1 MGGKRSEDTAHT
13 EETQGSKTLKTCTY
27 SPTAPRRCSNSGNQ
41 VSFTKNV
48 SSSFALAPHQ
58 AEWTEPQPGP
68 GQQEAERPQKPR
80 ENSDCEPGQN
90 QIKPRQEDQVQQPR
104 ESSQPR
110 IREDTKFRRRTRGT
124 DSPGLSEEA
133 CTGQNRR
140 RSERQ
145 GTGQVRTHGGSWPA
159 KGTTPER

>member
-58 AEWTEPQPGP
+58 AEWTEPNQAKTGGP
-68 GQQEAERPQKPR
+68 SSTTKGKFTAKDQRRYQVQA
-80 ENSDCEPGQN
+80 QN
-90 QIKPRQEDQVQQPR
+90 QRNGQHRTERRSLHWTEQEK
-104 ESSQPR
+104 
-110 IREDTKFRRRTRGT
+110 IRETRHRT
-124 DSPGLSEEA
+124 S
-133 CTGQNRR
+133 QN
-140 RSERQ
+140 
-145 GTGQVRTHGGSWPA
+145 SW
-159 KGTTPER
+159 R